1 VRESCVDSEIVAAWI
16 SGRVAPDHV
25 ARIEAHADACEA
37 CLNVLAAI
45 GRVCADPHSL
55 EVHRTHG
62 APVLADWVLLAAPA
76 IGRYR
81 LAGVL
86 GHGGFGVVYE
96 AHDLELDRAVAIKAL
111 FAGTDAEALRTEAR
125 ALASLSHPNVV
136 QVYDVV
142 EASERLYLVMELVR
156 GETLRERQRGA
167 SRSEIVDRYLAA
179 ANGLAAIH
187 EAGLVHG
194 DVKPDNVLVANDGRV
209 LVSDFG
215 LARAVMATRTGVAG
229 TPRYMAPEQKGGGR
243 IDARADQYALCIA
256 LWEALHG
263 ALPGERSTTQVSPR
277 ICAVLRRGLANDP
290 SARWPSMRALAT
302 ALRNAHRSRIG
313 GWSLAIAG
321 VMTSVAIGLAFVLP
335 SSSIPEADA
344 AAPAVDAPAAT
355 PEIAAEIEH
364 AVELR
369 QAGDLIAARAQL
381 LPFLD
386 GTIDT
391 SVPLRVR
398 ARQELART
406 LAPMGFHD
414 DAEEHW
420 SAAHETAVEH
430 DADLLAASIAID
442 LARHDAEQAAST
454 GRAKDWVRTAEA
466 ELRRV
471 EIDPTQHADLALVV
485 AMLAKTE
492 GRTRE
497 AAEAFATAAALPGAD
512 EITRV
517 RTLTEWAGTLGKLGQ
532 HELGLEKIAEGH
544 ALCEAHDLE
553 RTIERVE
560 LRRAAATLLQN
571 LGRNDD
577 AVDEIELGLQLA
589 GEIRGLSRGHLSA
602 LHGDLGVFHLR
613 LHHREDSERH
623 LKKALELAPD
633 SWTAHANLAIHYNR
647 LACNPDVEVPG
658 CDREAGELGYTHELR
673 ALELAR
679 ESFGEDH
686 PMFATMRAN
695 VARALLNRGEFER
708 AREDYELSCAQLALH
723 FGADAHQLMNP
734 LYGLV
739 EVNVKLGR
747 RADAI
752 AAAEKLHVV
761 AHGSAF
767 AGNDAATAVL
777 DYVVGRTLAW
787 DGPPSKRAA
796 DLMAR
801 GLGFFDDTPTD
812 DFRLVDAWFR

>member
-1 VRESCVDSEIVAAWI
+1 MRESCVDSEIVAAWI

-25 ARIEAHADACEA
+25 ARIEAHADGCEA
-37 CLNVLAAI
+37 CLDVLAAI
-45 GRVCADPHSL
+45 GRVCADPHSR

-81 LAGVL
+81 LDGVL

-96 AHDLELDRAVAIKAL
+96 AHDLELDRAVAIKAV
-111 FAGTDAEALRTEAR
+111 FAGTDADALRTEAR

-156 GETLRERQRGA
+156 GETLRVRQRDA
-167 SRSEIVDRYLAA
+167 SRSQILDRYLAA

-194 DVKPDNVLVANDGRV
+194 DVKPDNVLVANDERV

-229 TPRYMAPEQKGGGR
+229 TPRYMAPEQKSAGR
-243 IDARADQYALCIA
+243 IDARADQYAFCVA

-263 ALPGERSTTQVSPR
+263 ALPGERATFQVSPR
-277 ICAVLRRGLANDP
+277 TAAVLRRGLADDP

-302 ALRNAHRSRIG
+302 ALRTADRSRIRG
-313 GWSLAIAG
+313 FGLALAG
-321 VMTSVAIGLAFVLP
+321 VLASVAIGIAFVVP

-344 AAPAVDAPAAT
+344 AAAEPEQAAAT
-355 PEIAAEIEH
+355 PEIAAEIER

-369 QAGDLIAARAQL
+369 HAGDLVAARAQL

-414 DAEEHW
+414 EAEEHW
-420 SAAHETAVEH
+420 TAAHETAVEH

-442 LARHDAEQAAST
+442 LARHDAEQAASS

-471 EIDPTQHADLALVV
+471 EIDPTQHAELALVV

-497 AAEAFATAAALPGAD
+497 AADAFAAAAALPVED
-512 EITRV
+512 ELTRV
-517 RTLTEWAGTLGKLGQ
+517 RVLTEWAGTLGKLGQ
-532 HELGLEKIAEGH
+532 HELGLE
-544 ALCEAHDLE
+544 
-553 RTIERVE
+553 
-560 LRRAAATLLQN
+560 
-571 LGRNDD
+571 
-577 AVDEIELGLQLA
+577 
-589 GEIRGLSRGHLSA
+589 
-602 LHGDLGVFHLR
+602 
-613 LHHREDSERH
+613 
-623 LKKALELAPD
+623 
-633 SWTAHANLAIHYNR
+633 
-647 LACNPDVEVPG
+647 
-658 CDREAGELGYTHELR
+658 
-673 ALELAR
+673 
-679 ESFGEDH
+679 
-686 PMFATMRAN
+686 
-695 VARALLNRGEFER
+695 
-708 AREDYELSCAQLALH
+708 
-723 FGADAHQLMNP
+723 
-734 LYGLV
+734 
-739 EVNVKLGR
+739 
-747 RADAI
+747 
-752 AAAEKLHVV
+752 
-761 AHGSAF
+761 
-767 AGNDAATAVL
+767 
-777 DYVVGRTLAW
+777 
-787 DGPPSKRAA
+787 
-796 DLMAR
+796 
-801 GLGFFDDTPTD
+801 
-812 DFRLVDAWFR
+812 